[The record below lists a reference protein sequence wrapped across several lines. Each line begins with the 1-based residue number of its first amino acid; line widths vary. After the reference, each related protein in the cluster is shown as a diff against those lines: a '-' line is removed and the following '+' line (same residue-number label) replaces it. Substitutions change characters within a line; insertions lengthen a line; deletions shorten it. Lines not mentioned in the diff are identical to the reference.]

1 MSRERYVD
9 WRCFFAFVHLH
20 SPGGSCCFAV
30 CVCDLQFI
38 LPHNRGS
45 SHGHSRITRMAYNQP
60 FYSDMMTESFRI
72 WQQLEHDAGLRLY
85 M

>member
-1 MSRERYVD
+1 M
-9 WRCFFAFVHLH
+9 
-20 SPGGSCCFAV
+20 